1 MKFSPGQNTGVGSF
15 SHLQRI
21 FPTQES
27 NPGLPHCRWIFY
39 QLSHKRSPRIPKWV
53 AYPFSSRSSQPRSW
67 TSVSC
72 NCRWILYQLSYG
84 RKPCFGWWSSECV
97 PEPAASASPEFL
109 REVQVLG
116 LHPDLLT
123 HPPPGQDPALSFNKP
138 SGGPEAHSDLR
149 LQFISANHPNLSLS
163 PSNNCA

>member
-1 MKFSPGQNTGVGSF
+1 MSIVFFQEAKFDMEIYDKIPLGGNLV
-15 SHLQRI
+15 
-21 FPTQES
+21 
-27 NPGLPHCRWIFY
+27 LPVVLR
-39 QLSHKRSPRIPKWV
+39 
-53 AYPFSSRSSQPRSW
+53 
-67 TSVSC
+67 
-72 NCRWILYQLSYG
+72 
-84 RKPCFGWWSSECV
+84 
-97 PEPAASASPEFL
+97 PAASASPKFL